1 MTNLATATALRWY
14 AKQSK
19 YEYERILRNTR
30 IIEKINAELKQE
42 LSK

>member
-1 MTNLATATALRWY
+1 MNLARLDAQRWA

-19 YEYERILRNTR
+19 YELERIIRRTK